1 MIRTYDVLVG
11 AILGALATGAVVA
24 FAVPPAMDPVR
35 LSPQYYNVRLDNDR
49 VRVLEFRLKAGE
61 KEVMHSHPEGIVFAL
76 ADATVKTFLPDGT
89 SVAYPSK
96 QGDVMWR
103 DAVTHSGENVGS
115 TEAHYLA
122 VELKGC
128 EKMNAG
134 Y

>member
-1 MIRTYDVLVG
+1 MIHIKDVLVG
-11 AILGALATGAVVA
+11 AIIGTLATATIAALA
-24 FAVPPAMDPVR
+24 VPAAMDPVK
-35 LSPQYYNVRLDNDR
+35 LSPQYYTVRLDNAR
-49 VRVLEFRLKAGE
+49 VRVLEFRLKPGE
-61 KEVMHSHPEGIVFAL
+61 KEVMHSHPEGIVFSL

-96 QGDVMWR
+96 KGDVMWR

-128 EKMNAG
+128 PQ
-134 Y
+134 

>member
-1 MIRTYDVLVG
+1 MTRLKDVLLGTIIGSLTTG
-11 AILGALATGAVVA
+11 AIVA
-24 FAVPPAMDPVR
+24 IAAAPTMDPVK
-35 LSPQYYNVRLDNDR
+35 LSPQYYTVRLDNAR
-49 VRVLEFRLKAGE
+49 VRVLEFRLKPGE

-89 SVAYPSK
+89 SVAYPSRK
-96 QGDVMWR
+96 GDVMSR

-128 EKMNAG
+128 PK
-134 Y
+134 

>member
-1 MIRTYDVLVG
+1 MTRIKDVLAG
-11 AILGALATGAVVA
+11 AIIGAVATAAVVA
-24 FAVPPAMDPVR
+24 VAAPTTMDPVK
-35 LSPQYYNVRLDNDR
+35 LSPQYYTVRLDNTR
-49 VRVLEFRLKAGE
+49 VRVLEFRLKPGE

-89 SVAYPSK
+89 SVAYPSRN
-96 QGDVMWR
+96 GDVMWR

-128 EKMNAG
+128 PK
-134 Y
+134 